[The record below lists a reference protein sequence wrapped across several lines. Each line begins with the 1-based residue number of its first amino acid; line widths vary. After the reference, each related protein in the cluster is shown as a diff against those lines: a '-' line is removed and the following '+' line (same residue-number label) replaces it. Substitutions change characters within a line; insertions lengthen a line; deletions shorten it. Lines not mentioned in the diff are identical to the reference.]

1 MGRPRPSRMN
11 ECVGIS
17 GLVRMSAAAAGHGRR
32 SGRARSMH
40 IFEFQHTTKVAGI
53 IKRGFGDRFVQ
64 VIAPRVLSASH
75 HNHELGFYGKDEP
88 NKEVAVLIG
97 EIILPRLKT
106 YCRPRVLHDT
116 KWNLLLIKNSRG
128 KLGPCQPKITVW
140 DRPLLRFLRTRRVSP
155 ILVN

>member
-1 MGRPRPSRMN
+1 
-11 ECVGIS
+11 
-17 GLVRMSAAAAGHGRR
+17 
-32 SGRARSMH
+32 MH
-40 IFEFQHTTKVAGI
+40 IFEFQHTTKVVGI

-97 EIILPRLKT
+97 EIILSRLKT

-116 KWNLLLIKNSRG
+116 KWNLLLIKIPEENLVHVNQ
-128 KLGPCQPKITVW
+128 KLQFGIGPYF
-140 DRPLLRFLRTRRVSP
+140 DS
-155 ILVN
+155 